1 MLAQNITDACLRE
14 LTNTASDLLVG
25 LKCLDA
31 PEVVRQARLLKDR
44 ADECE
49 ALMLRRTAHKI
60 EQVALIGNLDAA
72 QLLIAELK
80 MYLQPSSVMKHP
92 PLTVK

>member
-1 MLAQNITDACLRE
+1 MPAQNVTDACQRK

-31 PEVVRQARLLKDR
+31 PEVVRQARLLKDS

-72 QLLIAELK
+72 QLLVEELK
-80 MYLQPSSVMKHP
+80 MYLRPSSVMKHP